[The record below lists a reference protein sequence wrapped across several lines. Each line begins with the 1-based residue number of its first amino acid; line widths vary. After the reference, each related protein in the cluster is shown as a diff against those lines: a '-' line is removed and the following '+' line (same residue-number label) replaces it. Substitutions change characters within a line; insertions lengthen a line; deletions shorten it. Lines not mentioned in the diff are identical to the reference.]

1 MSDIFITSVA
11 VSSTEM
17 PLDDH
22 RRDSLLAS
30 DAPLTIELCRDS
42 GTIRIRRSTIR
53 GTHTE
58 TVDR

>member
-1 MSDIFITSVA
+1 MSDIFMARV
-11 VSSTEM
+11 VLLSTEM
-17 PLDDH
+17 SPDDH
-22 RRDSLLAS
+22 RRDTLVAS
-30 DAPLTIELCRDS
+30 DTPLTIELFRDS